1 MPSVRKML
9 LLLLAGCSPK
19 ISQEDLQQLN
29 GYWEIEK
36 VTFPNGKTKDFMSST
51 TIDYIELDGMKGFR
65 KKVQPKF
72 DGTYET
78 SNDAEF
84 FVIEKKG
91 DTFEIHYNP
100 NMALHPSMHPR
111 ESLVLISKDNFS
123 VTNKDSL
130 TYSYKKYQ
138 PINLNN

>member
-1 MPSVRKML
+1 MRVL
-9 LLLLAGCSPK
+9 AIILLLLAGCSPK